1 MRRHLLQYV
10 FTQFSLQIYLK
21 KYIMKYFTLH
31 RSGLMDAPCISFHI
45 QFIEKN
51 KMTPGSNKQYLKFGP
66 SGDPI
71 KCKWRS
77 IMIHDGNSE
86 NIKRLERK
94 IDIYVFIKCSSFM
107 ASKTLAAYCN
117 LLLKNVS
124 CYCFELQLLKVK
136 LSLTITHIET

>member
-1 MRRHLLQYV
+1 MRHHFPQYV
-10 FTQFSLQIYLK
+10 FTRFSLKIGSE
-21 KYIMKYFTLH
+21 KYTMKYFTLH

-45 QFIEKN
+45 QQFIEKN

-77 IMIHDGNSE
+77 IMIHDGKSE

-117 LLLKNVS
+117 LLLENVS
-124 CYCFELQLLKVK
+124 CHCLELQLEKY
-136 LSLTITHIET
+136 